1 MRYKFYKNLWLIV
14 FLLSVSVTYTHAQEV
29 QITGTVLDETDMPLP
44 GVTIILKGTT
54 TGVTTDLDGKYS
66 INAPQDGVLVFSFI
80 GYDPIEMEI
89 GNQSVIDIR
98 MNPNTSDLEEVVVIG
113 YGSAKKRDITGAVSS
128 VNANKLENE
137 NPNSVQDILRGN
149 AAGLNV
155 GMATSAKGGGSL
167 QIRGQTS
174 LNAGN
179 SPLLVLDGAIYYG
192 ELSDINPN
200 DIDNLEV
207 LKDASAAAV
216 FGAKAANGV
225 ILITTKKGSLGKPV
239 IKFNINSGLAT
250 MATFPDVYGPDG
262 FISWREDVFKS
273 INAGGYDPYEFSDP
287 RTLPSDIS
295 LEDWMAYDGS
305 SGDPVTVW
313 LQRLN
318 MQPAEIEN
326 YKAGRSVDWRDKIFQ
341 TGFRQDYT
349 VSLSGRTENF
359 NYYWSLGYLNNEGI
373 IIGDEYS
380 TIRSRVNMEG
390 KVNKWLTVGM
400 NTQFA
405 LSDDSRV
412 PIDDDPA
419 PMYSDWGLYRTLS
432 PWGSEYNEDGTYKW
446 RPNDEPSGGKHPAYD
461 RSFTDRNQKGFSIN
475 STLFA
480 SIKLPFGFNFRTN
493 FSPRFE
499 YNDRFYHKSAEHAE
513 WSAEGGI
520 ASRKEYKQYY
530 WQLDNILT
538 WQKTFAEK
546 HDFNGTFLIN
556 AEKFQSW
563 DNTMTNNGFEP
574 HDRLG
579 YHNIGGGINP
589 IISSNDEYSTGDA
602 MMGRLIYS
610 YDGKYSTTLSVRR
623 DGYSAFG
630 QSNPRALFYSAAV
643 GWVFS
648 DENFINFDWLDFGK
662 MRFSWG
668 SNGNRDIGRY
678 VAISDLSTG
687 KYFYERPSGEL
698 YLVNQ
703 LYVNRME
710 NKNLQWERT
719 ESFNLGID
727 FSLLKTRLSGTIEL
741 YKMST
746 RDLLVQRSLPDFLG
760 FSFVWDN
767 LGQVDNK
774 GFELTLNSTNFERN
788 NFTWRSTANFQLNRN
803 EIVSLYGDLD
813 ENGQELDDPGNGWFI
828 GHAID
833 QIWNY
838 KTQGIW
844 QSDEADEA
852 ALYGVK
858 PGDYK
863 IEDVDGDG
871 KFTNA
876 DRQFQGYTAPRFR
889 WSLRN
894 EFTLFNNF
902 DISFMLYSYLGHYG
916 SFNQMKNRDGFLDRT
931 SSYVTP
937 YWTEDNPNNEWARL
951 NSSEGG
957 AGGFNVYRKKSFVRL
972 ENISMGYNLPKQLT
986 EKANITNL
994 RVYGN
999 IRNVGFY
1006 APQWDFWDPENSGPI
1021 PRYFTLGI
1029 DVTL

>member
-250 MATFPDVYGPDG
+250 MATFPDVYGPDE

-287 RTLPSDIS
+287 RTLPSNIS

-405 LSDDSRV
+405 LSDDSHV

-419 PMYSDWGLYRTLS
+419 PMYANWGLYRTLS
-432 PWGSEYNEDGTYKW
+432 PWGSEYNEDGSYKW
-446 RPNDEPSGGKHPAYD
+446 RPNDEASGGVHPFYNM
-461 RSFTDRNQKGFSIN
+461 SHTDRDQKGFSIN

-499 YNDRFYHKSAEHAE
+499 YNDRFYHRSAEHAE
-513 WSAEGGI
+513 WAAEGGV

-530 WQLDNILT
+530 WQIDNILT

-589 IISSNDEYSTGDA
+589 IISSNDGSLD
-602 MMGRLIYS
+602 
-610 YDGKYSTTLSVRR
+610 
-623 DGYSAFG
+623 
-630 QSNPRALFYSAAV
+630 LF
-643 GWVFS
+643 
-648 DENFINFDWLDFGK
+648 L
-662 MRFSWG
+662 
-668 SNGNRDIGRY
+668 
-678 VAISDLSTG
+678 
-687 KYFYERPSGEL
+687 
-698 YLVNQ
+698 
-703 LYVNRME
+703 
-710 NKNLQWERT
+710 
-719 ESFNLGID
+719 
-727 FSLLKTRLSGTIEL
+727 
-741 YKMST
+741 
-746 RDLLVQRSLPDFLG
+746 
-760 FSFVWDN
+760 
-767 LGQVDNK
+767 
-774 GFELTLNSTNFERN
+774 
-788 NFTWRSTANFQLNRN
+788 
-803 EIVSLYGDLD
+803 
-813 ENGQELDDPGNGWFI
+813 
-828 GHAID
+828 
-833 QIWNY
+833 
-838 KTQGIW
+838 
-844 QSDEADEA
+844 
-852 ALYGVK
+852 
-858 PGDYK
+858 
-863 IEDVDGDG
+863 
-871 KFTNA
+871 
-876 DRQFQGYTAPRFR
+876 
-889 WSLRN
+889 
-894 EFTLFNNF
+894 
-902 DISFMLYSYLGHYG
+902 
-916 SFNQMKNRDGFLDRT
+916 
-931 SSYVTP
+931 
-937 YWTEDNPNNEWARL
+937 
-951 NSSEGG
+951 
-957 AGGFNVYRKKSFVRL
+957 
-972 ENISMGYNLPKQLT
+972 
-986 EKANITNL
+986 
-994 RVYGN
+994 
-999 IRNVGFY
+999 
-1006 APQWDFWDPENSGPI
+1006 
-1021 PRYFTLGI
+1021 
-1029 DVTL
+1029 

>member
-1 MRYKFYKNLWLIV
+1 MRYKFYQNLWLIV
-14 FLLSVSVTYTHAQEV
+14 FSLCISVTMAQAQEV
-29 QITGTVLDETDMPLP
+29 QITGTVLDETDMALP
-44 GVTIILKGTT
+44 GVTVLLKGTT
-54 TGVTTDLDGKYS
+54 TGTTTDLDGKYS
-66 INAPQDGVLVFSFI
+66 INATRDGVLVFSFI
-80 GYDPIEMEI
+80 GYDPIEMAI
-89 GNQSVIDIR
+89 GNQSVIDLR

-113 YGSAKKRDITGAVSS
+113 YGSAKKRDVTGAVSS
-128 VNANKLENE
+128 VNPSKLENE

-155 GMATSAKGGGSL
+155 GLSTSAKGGGSL

-192 ELSDINPN
+192 ELADINPN
-200 DIDNLEV
+200 DIENLEV

-225 ILITTKKGSLGKPV
+225 ILITTKKGTIGKPT
-239 IKFNINSGLAT
+239 IKFNANAGLAT
-250 MATFPDVYGPDG
+250 TATFPDVYGPDE

-273 INAGGYDPYEFSDP
+273 INAGGYQPYEFSDP
-287 RTLPSDIS
+287 STLPSDIS

-305 SGDPVTVW
+305 SGDPTTVW

-318 MQPAEIEN
+318 MQPVEIEN
-326 YKAGRSVDWRDKIFQ
+326 YKAGNSVDWRDKIFQ

-349 VSLSGRTENF
+349 VSLSGRTENI
-359 NYYWSLGYLNNEGI
+359 NYYWSVGYMNNEGI
-373 IIGDEYS
+373 IIGDEYE
-380 TIRSRVNMEG
+380 TIRTRVNLEG
-390 KVNKWLTVGM
+390 KVNKWLSVGM
-400 NTQFA
+400 NVQFA
-405 LSDDSRV
+405 TQDESNV
-412 PIDDDPA
+412 PV
-419 PMYSDWGLYRTLS
+419 SWGLYRTLS
-432 PWGSEYNEDGTYKW
+432 PWGSEYNEDGTYRW
-446 RPNDEPSGGKHPAYD
+446 RPNDEQSGGTHPFYD
-461 RSFTDRNQKGFSIN
+461 RTYIDRVDRDVNIN
-475 STLFA
+475 STFFA
-480 SIKLPFGFNFRTN
+480 AVKLPFGFNFRTN
-493 FSPRFE
+493 FTPRFE
-499 YNDRFYHKSAEHAE
+499 YYEYFNHQSAEHEVWGA
-513 WSAEGGI
+513 SGGI
-520 ASRKEYKQYY
+520 ASRRQRKEYY
-530 WQLDNILT
+530 WQIDNILT

-546 HDFNGTFLIN
+546 HDFNATFLVN

-589 IISSNDEYSTGDA
+589 LISSNDEYSTGDA
-602 MMGRLIYS
+602 LMGRLIYS

-648 DENFINFDWLDFGK
+648 DENFINIDWLDFGK

-678 VAISDLSTG
+678 VALSDLNTG

-703 LYVNRME
+703 LYVNRMQ
-710 NKNLQWERT
+710 NDNLQWERT

-727 FSLLKTRLSGTIEL
+727 FSILKTRLTGTLEM

-760 FSFVWDN
+760 FNYVWDN

-774 GFELTLNSTNFERN
+774 GFELTLNSTNFERS
-788 NFTWRSTANFQLNRN
+788 NFVWRTTANFQLNRN

-813 ENGQELDDPGNGWFI
+813 ENGVELDDPSNGWFI

-838 KTQGIW
+838 KTLGIY
-844 QSDEADEA
+844 QSDEADLA
-852 ALYGVK
+852 DSYGVK
-858 PGDYK
+858 PGDFK
-863 IEDVDGDG
+863 VEDVDGDG
-871 KFTNA
+871 KYTNA
-876 DRQFQGYTAPRFR
+876 DRQFQGYTEPRFR

-894 EFTLFNNF
+894 EFTMFKNIDF
-902 DISFMLYSYLGHYG
+902 SFMLYSYWGHDG

-951 NSSEGG
+951 NSSEGS
-957 AGGFNVYRKKSFVRL
+957 AGGYSIYRKKSFIRL
-972 ENISMGYNLPKQLT
+972 ENISMGYNFPKQLI
-986 EKANITNL
+986 EKAKITNL
-994 RVYGN
+994 RVYGS
-999 IRNVGFY
+999 IRNVGYY

-1021 PRYFTLGI
+1021 PRYFSLGI